1 MNALSLLKQDHDD
14 VEALFLRFEALD
26 DDAAPTEKRDI
37 VEQIITLLS
46 VHAEI
51 EEQIFYPALR
61 AKLDDDSDVLEGLEE
76 HHSAKF
82 LLSELDKLPASH
94 ERFDA
99 KVTVL
104 IEHIRHHVGE
114 EEGDDGLFAEART
127 AFKPK
132 ELEEMGKR
140 MEDLKKV
147 APTRPHPL
155 SPDVPPLNTLIGL
168 PVAVADRVY
177 TTGKQ
182 IVTKVLRGAA

>member
-1 MNALSLLKQDHDD
+1 MNALSLLKHDHDD
-14 VEALFLRFEALD
+14 VETLFLRYESLGHQAGP
-26 DDAAPTEKRDI
+26 AEKRDI
-37 VEQIITLLS
+37 VEKIITMLS

-51 EEQIFYPALR
+51 EEQVFYPALR
-61 AKLDDDSDVLEGLEE
+61 AKMDDSGDVLEALEE

-82 LLSELDKLPASH
+82 ILSELDKLPASH

-104 IEHIRHHVGE
+104 IENIRHHVGE
-114 EEGDDGLFAEART
+114 EEGDAGLFAEART
-127 AFKPK
+127 AFSAK
-132 ELEEMGKR
+132 ELEEMGSR
-140 MEDLKKV
+140 MSDLKKV

-155 SPDVPPLNTLIGL
+155 SPDVPPLNTIIGL
-168 PVAVADRVY
+168 PVAVADRIY